1 MFSNTAEYALRAAVY
16 LATASEGLRTSQF
29 IAEATKVPAGYLS
42 KILKD
47 LADAGIVVSQRGP
60 NGGFSLARPADEITA
75 LEVVNAVDPI
85 VRIRKCPLGLPAH
98 ADCLC
103 PLHQKLDDAI
113 AVIERALA
121 SSTIAEMVDTARGT
135 NKACAFPAAAP
146 APVKPTVKGKP
157 VGRKKRTGAAR

>member
-1 MFSNTAEYALRAAVY
+1 MFSNTAEYALRAAVH
-16 LATASEGLRTSQF
+16 LATESEGLRSSQS

-47 LADAGIVVSQRGP
+47 LADAGIVNSQRGP
-60 NGGFSLARPADEITA
+60 NGGFSLARPAEEITV

-85 VRIRKCPLGLPAH
+85 MRIRKCPLNLPAH

-113 AVIERALA
+113 AVIEKAFG
-121 SSTIAEMVDTARGT
+121 SSTLAEMVDTGRGP
-135 NKACAFPAAAP
+135 KGCAFPAAP

-157 VGRKKRTGAAR
+157 AAAPKRSAGR